1 MLTHV
6 LVTSVVSIRGRNN
19 KKNDV
24 TAPQYKTNPYYLD
37 NKDVGLI
44 LLPPDSTVPS

>member
-1 MLTHV
+1 MSLLPLLSAFVEEIT
-6 LVTSVVSIRGRNN
+6 
-19 KKNDV
+19 KNDV
-24 TAPQYKTNPYYLD
+24 TTPQYKTNPYHLD